1 MGANCS
7 QDPTF
12 MEPVILFK
20 FCPAQASAQASS
32 KTKSTITFELLDIE

>member
-1 MGANCS
+1 MGAYCS

-12 MEPVILFK
+12 MKPVILFK

-32 KTKSTITFELLDIE
+32 KMKSPINIEPMDIG